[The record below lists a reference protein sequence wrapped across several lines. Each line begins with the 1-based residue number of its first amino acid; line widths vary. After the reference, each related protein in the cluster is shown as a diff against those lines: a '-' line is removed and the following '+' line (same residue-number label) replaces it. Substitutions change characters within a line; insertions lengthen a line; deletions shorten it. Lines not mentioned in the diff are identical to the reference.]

1 MAFSVIYIPIMFENV
16 TTSLARALA
25 CVIQAIWDT
34 LSTHAPHATTH
45 AQARAYGIPA
55 ATPLLRRIQDHIARL
70 VFRLERLVQRHDSG
84 RLAPPRPRAPR
95 PDPKPRERQES
106 LPRARAW
113 LIRHVQRTAQF
124 TGQVEAF
131 LARPDAQALVAT
143 APQAGRILRPLCH
156 MLGLDAPP
164 WLRLPGTPARQDP
177 CPRRERRRYRRLNPI
192 PWLTQGQAI
201 AAPQPQEPAA
211 PKPWRMVY
219 E

>member
-1 MAFSVIYIPIMFENV
+1 MFENV

-34 LSTHAPHATTH
+34 LSTHAPGATTH
-45 AQARAYGIPA
+45 VQARAYGIPA
-55 ATPLLRRIQDHIARL
+55 ATPLLRRVQDHIVRL
-70 VFRLERLVQRHDSG
+70 VFRLESLVRRHDSG

-95 PDPKPRERQES
+95 PDTAPRERQDP
-106 LPRARAW
+106 LPRGRAW
-113 LIRHVQRTAQF
+113 LVRHVQRTAQF
-124 TGQVEAF
+124 TGQVEAV
-131 LARPDAQALVAT
+131 LARPDAQALVAA

-156 MLGLDAPP
+156 MLGLAAPP
-164 WLRLPGTPARQDP
+164 WLRLPGTPAPQVP

-192 PWLTQGQAI
+192 PGLTPGQAT
-201 AAPQPQEPAA
+201 APPQPPEPDP